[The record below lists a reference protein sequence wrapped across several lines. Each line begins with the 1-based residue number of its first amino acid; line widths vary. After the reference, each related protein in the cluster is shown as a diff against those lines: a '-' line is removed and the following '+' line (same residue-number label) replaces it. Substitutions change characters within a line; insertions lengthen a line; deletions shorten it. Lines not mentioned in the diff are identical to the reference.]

1 MESNEYEEE
10 YEDEEQEEET
20 VNKENLG
27 VKILG
32 GFFVFRANPS
42 ESKPLSELLNE
53 SGDSNGKEF
62 AQKGEIIGMVLIK
75 KYGTRIFTG
84 FSPIDSK
91 NLHLDKFMTH
101 FSDTALNNPYDN
113 NREHVFDIETLGHLI
128 NKMISQPLE
137 QTVGSQT

>member
-1 MESNEYEEE
+1 MDSNEY
-10 YEDEEQEEET
+10 DEENEENEQSEKT
-20 VNKENLG
+20 LNKENLG

-32 GFFVFRANPS
+32 GFFVYRANPS

-62 AQKGEIIGMVLIK
+62 AQKGEITGMVLIK
-75 KYGTRIFTG
+75 QYGTRTFMA
-84 FSPIDSK
+84 FSSIDSK

-113 NREHVFDIETLGHLI
+113 NRTHVFDVETMGHLI
-128 NKMISQPLE
+128 NKIISQPLE
-137 QTVGSQT
+137 QTKGSQT

>member
-1 MESNEYEEE
+1 MDSNEY
-10 YEDEEQEEET
+10 DEENEENEQPEET
-20 VNKENLG
+20 LNKENLG

-32 GFFVFRANPS
+32 GFFVYRANPS

-62 AQKGEIIGMVLIK
+62 AQKGEITGMVLIK
-75 KYGTRIFTG
+75 QYGTRTFMA

-113 NREHVFDIETLGHLI
+113 NRTHVFDVETMGHLI
-128 NKMISQPLE
+128 NKFISQPLE
-137 QTVGSQT
+137 QTKGSQT